1 MRFTSLFSSSA
12 TLFVKDT
19 KMQLFGGCTLQT
31 YKKIL
36 QFIKLLSGIAE
47 KFIWCVTLE
56 HTYGMNNAIGVALFL
71 KSIGH
76 RDHMK
81 DNVFVVV
88 HTSCFLPL
96 MTSKNE

>member
-1 MRFTSLFSSSA
+1 MSFTSLFSSSA

-47 KFIWCVTLE
+47 TSKFRCVTLE
-56 HTYGMNNAIGVALFL
+56 GTYWMNNAIGVALFSQ
-71 KSIGH
+71 KYWTQRTGSTWKI
-76 RDHMK
+76 MY
-81 DNVFVVV
+81 
-88 HTSCFLPL
+88 
-96 MTSKNE
+96 